1 MGNENRL
8 VPERLVVTIIV
19 NDNIFLATNR
29 GFREFCYEDLEMIG
43 DSVGWVAFEEGDID
57 E

>member
-1 MGNENRL
+1 VEKRNRL
-8 VPERLVVTIIV
+8 EAERLVVTIV
-19 NDNIFLATNR
+19 MNDNIFLATSR

-43 DSVGWVAFEEGDID
+43 DSVGWVEFEGDDD